1 MLAVAKSGTGSGT
14 VTSNPAGI
22 ACGATCS
29 ATLANGSSVTL
40 TAVAAAGS
48 SFSGWGGAC
57 SGASATCTLVMSDD
71 LTVAASFTL
80 NPVLT
85 VVKAGGGSGSVSSG
99 PAGIDCAAGCSGQ
112 QATYAPGATVTLT
125 AIAAAGST
133 FAGWSDGSCAG
144 ATACIFA
151 LDVARTLTATFTVNP
166 PAPGLASDAGAGAAP
181 LPAVAAPVVPA
192 PAAVQ
197 ATVVAAIVKARP
209 AIRVRPKVRGSA
221 RAGRTLVCT
230 RGTWTGPPPATSSPG
245 AATASSWSA
254 TALPTA
260 CARPTAGTPSAATS
274 RP

>member
-1 MLAVAKSGTGSGT
+1 
-14 VTSNPAGI
+14 
-22 ACGATCS
+22 
-29 ATLANGSSVTL
+29 
-40 TAVAAAGS
+40 VAAADS
-48 SFSGWGGAC
+48 SFSGWSGAC

-85 VVKAGGGSGSVSSG
+85 VVKAGGGGGSVRSG
-99 PAGIDCAAGCSGQ
+99 PAGIDCAAACSGQ

-144 ATACIFA
+144 ATACTFA

-166 PAPGLASDAGAGAAP
+166 PAPGLASDAGAAAAP

-192 PAAVQ
+192 PAALQ
-197 ATVVAAIVKARP
+197 PTVVAAIVKARP
-209 AIRVRPKVRGSA
+209 AIRVRPQVRGGA

-230 RGTWTGPPPATSSPG
+230 RGTWTGSPTRYVLTWRRDGKLVVGHG
-245 AATASSWSA
+245 AAYRMRAADRGHSIRCDVTAVNAKGA
-254 TALPTA
+254 TTVASGA
-260 CARPTAGTPSAATS
+260 VRVH
-274 RP
+274 R